1 MFLAQEIIRKKR
13 DHEILS
19 EAEIRHFVQGI
30 VDESVSEA
38 QIAAFGMASY
48 FNGMSQDETVALT
61 LAMRDSGTVLRWDD
75 LDLNGPVLDKH
86 STGGIGDLVSLLV
99 APMVAAC
106 GGIVPMIAGRGL
118 GHTGG
123 TLDKLDAI
131 PGYNSTPDLATFRR
145 VVRQHSCAI
154 IGQTIDLAPADKRFY
169 ATRDVTATVDSIPLI
184 TASILSKKLAA
195 GAQTLVM
202 DVKTGNG
209 AFMANLAQ
217 AQQLANNIVEVGNG
231 AGLATVAFITDMN
244 QPLATCAGNALEV
257 REAVRYLRGDIRP
270 RRLHEVTMALATEM
284 LLAGKLA
291 TTKEQANLQLIQ
303 ALQSGRAATQF
314 GAMCAGLGGPVDFID
329 RFEDYLPK
337 ANIRRAVYSP
347 FRGVVTTIDTRAL
360 GLAIINLG
368 GGRRFAGDKLD
379 YSVGL
384 SELAELGQV
393 IERDTPLAIIHASSD
408 ADADLAASTLMAAFQ
423 IDALAAEIPPL
434 IYERIEQRIQQKIT
448 SENILK
454 TSL

>member
-19 EAEIRHFVQGI
+19 EAEIRHFIRGI
-30 VDESVSEA
+30 CDESVTEA

-48 FNGMSQDETVALT
+48 FNGMSPAETVALT

-75 LDLNGPVLDKH
+75 LELDGPVLDKH

-131 PGYNSTPDLATFRR
+131 PGYNSSPDLAMFRH
-145 VVRQHSCAI
+145 VVQKHSCAI
-154 IGQTIDLAPADKRFY
+154 ISASSDLAPADKRFY

-217 AQQLANNIVEVGNG
+217 AQQLANSIVEVGNG
-231 AGLATVAFITDMN
+231 AGLTTVAFITDMN
-244 QPLATCAGNALEV
+244 QALASCAGNALEV
-257 REAVRYLRGDIRP
+257 SEAVRYLRGEIRP
-270 RRLHEVTMALATEM
+270 QRLHEVTMALATEM

-291 TTKEQANLQLIQ
+291 ATKDDAIQQLMQ
-303 ALQSGRAATQF
+303 ALSSGRAATKF
-314 GAMCAGLGGPVDFID
+314 GAMCAALGGPNDFID
-329 RFEDYLPK
+329 RYEDYLPK
-337 ANIRRAVYSP
+337 AKVTRAVYSP
-347 FRGVVTTIDTRAL
+347 FRGVVTGIATRAL
-360 GLAIINLG
+360 GLIIIGLG
-368 GGRRFAGDKLD
+368 GGRRCVGDKID

-384 SELAELGQV
+384 SEIAALGQV
-393 IERDTPLAIIHASSD
+393 IERDTPLAIIHARNE
-408 ADADLAASTLMAAFQ
+408 ADADSAASTLIAAFQ
-423 IDALAAEIPPL
+423 LDAVALVLPPT
-434 IYERIEQRIQQKIT
+434 IYQRIALDPNK
-448 SENILK
+448 ENSI
-454 TSL
+454 